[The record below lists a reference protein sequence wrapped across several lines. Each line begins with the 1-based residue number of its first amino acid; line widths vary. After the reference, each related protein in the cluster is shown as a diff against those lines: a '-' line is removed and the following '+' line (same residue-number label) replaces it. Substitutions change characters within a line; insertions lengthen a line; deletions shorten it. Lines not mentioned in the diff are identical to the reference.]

1 MRKSKS
7 LIFII
12 LTLLPCSLILITL
25 AHGLLADQALSL
37 DNFQFGYVDLEEVA
51 EGIQISYTENSISSS
66 ILSAFF
72 RSGVIFPDGTAAG
85 ALFGSM
91 QIVSEA
97 VGFNQIPAAVIL
109 ACVYMI
115 YFVFLYFVNFLV
127 DFLTL
132 VPKLVE
138 RAFNL

>member
-25 AHGLLADQALSL
+25 AHGLLADQTLSL
-37 DNFQFGYVDLEEVA
+37 DNFQFGYVELVDVT

-66 ILSAFF
+66 ILSAFIHP
-72 RSGVIFPDGTAAG
+72 GQIFPDGSASF
-85 ALFGSM
+85 ALFKSM
-91 QIVSEA
+91 KIVSQA
-97 VGFNQIPAAVIL
+97 VGFTQIPAAVVL

-115 YFVFLYFVNFLV
+115 FWVFLYFVNFLV
-127 DFLTL
+127 DFITL
-132 VPKLVE
+132 IPKLVE
-138 RAFNL
+138 RAFDL